1 MLLLTTAL
9 LWGLLLAALL
19 RRLLLGLLLLLTT
32 ALLWG
37 LLLRCLLLTTTG
49 RIVGGL
55 ESGVLLGPPGGGAVR
70 VARRAVAAHRGTEL
84 AQVSGDGLSLGLLL
98 TELVEQEVRP
108 QVSQCARPARFEAQ
122 LLLGQLHDLRIGDG
136 DAVGL
141 ADLLDDGGLDE
152 GARDIDPRRGLTLLP
167 RLLAGLGLHVLGHD
181 VDVLLG
187 HDDGVAG
194 TVQAGERHVG
204 RLAGAVG
211 AARQRPDGEK
221 KCNAGS
227 EDARTCGE
235 ASGHGL
241 LLEGTTSEGDM
252 VSQRFWP
259 LTLPFRSRRRTQPAL
274 QCPQARFRP
283 HCARVGLYWPGGV
296 CTARDPGPCAVHPL
310 LPQWDP
316 PLSRQQLFLLQWPA
330 VARSTPPR
338 HRGYR

>member
-1 MLLLTTAL
+1 M
-9 LWGLLLAALL
+9 
-19 RRLLLGLLLLLTT
+19 
-32 ALLWG
+32 
-37 LLLRCLLLTTTG
+37 
-49 RIVGGL
+49 
-55 ESGVLLGPPGGGAVR
+55 
-70 VARRAVAAHRGTEL
+70 
-84 AQVSGDGLSLGLLL
+84 
-98 TELVEQEVRP
+98 
-108 QVSQCARPARFEAQ
+108 RFETQ

-167 RLLAGLGLHVLGHD
+167 SLLAGFGLHVLGHD

-204 RLAGAVG
+204 RLTGAVG
-211 AARQRPDGEK
+211 AARQRPNGEK

-259 LTLPFRSRRRTQPAL
+259 LTLPFRSRRRTQPV
-274 QCPQARFRP
+274 Q
-283 HCARVGLYWPGGV
+283 
-296 CTARDPGPCAVHPL
+296 
-310 LPQWDP
+310 P
-316 PLSRQQLFLLQWPA
+316 PLVPMPITPSLD
-330 VARSTPPR
+330 RSETPNP
-338 HRGYR
+338 GYLVLIA